1 MPSCTRALSHVHP
14 LTWIPSQRNTCP
26 LSPQDPRLVVDKME
40 IRRNF
45 VSRAEDNLD
54 GFGDAQDEGPEAGA
68 GQKGK
73 AQ

>member
-1 MPSCTRALSHVHP
+1 
-14 LTWIPSQRNTCP
+14 
-26 LSPQDPRLVVDKME
+26 VVEKME